1 MENSEKLQEILRKQ
15 TKEKESDKIH
25 NMLQKV
31 ETEYKSGNLTKEEVV
46 RYLGIR
52 IK

>member
-1 MENSEKLQEILRKQ
+1 MEKSEKLQEILRNQ
-15 TKEKESDKIH
+15 TKENDKIQ
-25 NMLQKV
+25 NMLQRI